1 MTMGIWNLLATS
13 KLNYCKII
21 SIVNLLTSSLTRK
34 GDIVLGMNCGPEIG
48 VAATKSFTAQL
59 ILLYKIVQK
68 LSDSITIDFEKFSE
82 SILIVLVYSQ
92 PKLSTTRYT

>member
-1 MTMGIWNLLATS
+1 MEAVRITK
-13 KLNYCKII
+13 KLNCKII

-59 ILLYKIVQK
+59 ILLYKIVQRIGEN
-68 LSDSITIDFEKFSE
+68 ITIGFEEF
-82 SILIVLVYSQ
+82 SILISKMLQ
-92 PKLSTTRYT
+92 NTNKICLLYTSPSPRD